1 MNDIDVSDFEQST
14 EENVE
19 TSNDQKHFQNSITQ
33 ILLDFKRFINLS
45 CTFSFIK
52 VDNYDE
58 INDTKRRSVDKSLKQ
73 YIRLLRIISNY
84 SKLEQNS
91 WSSLDDNL
99 QSEWLF
105 FLNEK
110 DFSLAQWFLNAKVSS
125 EDIN

>member
-1 MNDIDVSDFEQST
+1 MIMMNDIDVSDFEQST

-45 CTFSFIK
+45 YTFSFIK

-91 WSSLDDNL
+91 
-99 QSEWLF
+99 
-105 FLNEK
+105 
-110 DFSLAQWFLNAKVSS
+110 
-125 EDIN
+125 

>member
-1 MNDIDVSDFEQST
+1 MIMMNDIDVSDFEQST

-58 INDTKRRSVDKSLKQ
+58 INDTKRQSVDKSLKQ

-91 WSSLDDNL
+91 
-99 QSEWLF
+99 
-105 FLNEK
+105 
-110 DFSLAQWFLNAKVSS
+110 
-125 EDIN
+125 